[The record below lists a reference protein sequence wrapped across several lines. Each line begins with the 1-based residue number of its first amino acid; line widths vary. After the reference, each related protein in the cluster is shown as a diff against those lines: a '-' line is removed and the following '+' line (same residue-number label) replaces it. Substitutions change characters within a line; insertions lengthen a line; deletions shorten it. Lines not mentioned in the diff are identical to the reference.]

1 MAVLVI
7 ATGPVSFQV
16 ARNDLPPPGA
26 SGLAQP
32 HVPLDRASGEPLEA
46 PFVGEKNGPA
56 RRLVR

>member
-32 HVPLDRASGEPLEA
+32 HVPLDRASGEPLE
-46 PFVGEKNGPA
+46 PLFGRKK
-56 RRLVR
+56 